1 MKRRLLF
8 TGATLV
14 DGTGLPARTG
24 DLLIEDDRIAEIGA
38 TSLPPDE
45 TIDARGLVI
54 APGFIDMHS
63 HGDFSLPREP
73 EARAK
78 VLQGVTTEVI
88 GNCGLGLHPSN
99 HKVDELYE
107 RIAPIVFGE
116 SGAMCSATLSDY
128 RARLELAGISV
139 NAAPLIAHGNVRGV
153 VMGMSEA
160 DPTETEIA
168 AMRDLVAEGMS
179 QGAYGLSTGLVY
191 APGAYAKTDELVRLS
206 EIVAASGG
214 IYATHLRNEGSR
226 LVEAVAEAIEI
237 GERASV
243 SVQISHH
250 KAAGNF
256 NWGKVKTT
264 LGMLDDANMRG
275 LSIHSDVYPYTA
287 GSTVLSTMFLP
298 LWAFEGSPERL
309 LERLRDPDT
318 RARIMRDAQEQ
329 LLSYV
334 DLPKWLSW
342 VPKKWLIPLV
352 FRKMGEV
359 IVINSV
365 KKQRHYEGRRLGD
378 IARER
383 KRGLHDVAI
392 DLLIEEETAISAI
405 AHVMS
410 EDDVRAVM
418 SHPRTMIGTDGFPL
432 KDGKAHPR
440 TYGTYP
446 RVLEHY
452 VGRLGLFSLEEAIH
466 RMTGLVAEKLGMA
479 DRGVLRKGAL
489 ADVVVLDASRIR
501 DRATFK
507 DPHNAPEGIVHVF
520 VNGQW
525 TVRDGKHTGARAGK
539 VLSKGAPG
547 SGRREAQTGGSA
559 EVQGCRPDRPVA
571 A

>member
-14 DGTGLPARTG
+14 DGTGQPARVG
-24 DLLIEDDRIAEIGA
+24 DLLIEGDHIAQIGA
-38 TSLPPDE
+38 ASLPPDE
-45 TIDARGLVI
+45 VVDARGLMI

-63 HGDFSLPREP
+63 HGDFSLPRDP
-73 EARAK
+73 DAPAK

-99 HKVDELYE
+99 AKVDELYE

-116 SGAMCSATLSDY
+116 SGTMCSPSLASF
-128 RARLELAGISV
+128 RARLQATGISV
-139 NAAPLIAHGNVRGV
+139 NTAPLIAHGNVRGV
-153 VMGMSEA
+153 VLGLSDK
-160 DPTETEIA
+160 DPTVSELA
-168 AMRDLVAEGMS
+168 AMRELTAEGMAE
-179 QGAYGLSTGLVY
+179 GAYGLSTGLVY
-191 APGAYAKTDELVRLS
+191 APGAYAKTDELVSLC
-206 EIVAASGG
+206 EVVAAADG

-237 GERASV
+237 ADRARI

-250 KAAGNF
+250 KAAGHF

-264 LGMLDDANMRG
+264 LAMVDDANRRG

-287 GSTVLSTMFLP
+287 GSTVLSAMFVP

-309 LERLRDPDT
+309 LERLRDPGT
-318 RARIMRDAQEQ
+318 RARIILEAKDQ

-334 DLPKWLSW
+334 DLPKWLSRL
-342 VPKKWLIPLV
+342 PKKWLLPLIL
-352 FRKMGEV
+352 RKMGDV

-365 KKQRHYEGRRLGD
+365 KKQRKYEGRRLGD
-378 IARER
+378 IAREQ
-383 KRGLHDVAI
+383 KKSLHDAAI
-392 DLLIEEETAISAI
+392 DLLIEEETAVSAI

-410 EDDVRAVM
+410 EDDVRTVM

-452 VGRLGLFSLEEAIH
+452 VGKLKLFTIEEAIH
-466 RMTGLVAEKLGMA
+466 RMTGLVAGKLGMT
-479 DRGVLRKGAL
+479 DRGVLREGAA
-489 ADVVVLDASRIR
+489 ADVVVLDPARVH

-507 DPHNAPEGIVHVF
+507 DPHNAPEGMKHVL

-525 TVRDGKHTGARAGK
+525 TVRDGVHTGARAGR
-539 VLSKGAPG
+539 VLSK
-547 SGRREAQTGGSA
+547 
-559 EVQGCRPDRPVA
+559 A

>member
-1 MKRRLLF
+1 MTRRVLF
-8 TGATLV
+8 TGATLI
-14 DGTGLPARTG
+14 DGTGLPARKG
-24 DLLIEDDRIAEIGA
+24 DLLIEDDRIAEVGA
-38 TSLPPDE
+38 ASLPPDE
-45 TIDARGLVI
+45 TVDARGLVI

-63 HGDFSLPREP
+63 HGDFSLPRDP
-73 EARAK
+73 DAPAK

-99 HKVDELYE
+99 PRVDELYE

-116 SGAMCSATLSDY
+116 SGAMCSASLSDY
-128 RARLELAGISV
+128 RARLETSGISV

-153 VMGMSEA
+153 VMGLSEA
-160 DPTETEIA
+160 DPTETEID
-168 AMRDLVAEGMS
+168 AMRQLVAEGMS

-191 APGAYAKTDELVRLS
+191 APGAYAKTEEIVRLC
-206 EIVAASGG
+206 EVAAARGG

-237 GERASV
+237 AERARI

-250 KAAGNF
+250 KAAGHF

-264 LGMLDDANMRG
+264 LGMLDEANLRG

-287 GSTVLSTMFLP
+287 GSTVLSAMFLP
-298 LWAFEGSPERL
+298 LWAFEGSPERM

-318 RARIMRDAQEQ
+318 RDRIIRDAKEQ

-334 DLPKWLSW
+334 DVPRWLSR
-342 VPKKWLIPLV
+342 VPKRWLLPLIL
-352 FRKMGEV
+352 RKMGEI

-365 KKQRHYEGRRLGD
+365 KKQRQYEGRRLGD
-378 IARER
+378 IAKER
-383 KRGLHDVAI
+383 RRDLHDVAI
-392 DLLIEEETAISAI
+392 DLLIEEETAVSAI

-410 EDDVRAVM
+410 EDDVRTVM

-452 VGRLGLFSLEEAIH
+452 VGRLKLFTLEEAIY
-466 RMTGLVAEKLGMA
+466 RMTGLVAEKLGMT
-479 DRGVLRKGAL
+479 DRGVLRQGAA
-489 ADVVVLDASRIR
+489 ADIVVLDPARVR

-507 DPHNAPEGIVHVF
+507 DPHNAPEGIEHVL

-525 TVRDGKHTGARAGK
+525 TVRGGVHTGARAGK
-539 VLSKGAPG
+539 VLSK
-547 SGRREAQTGGSA
+547 
-559 EVQGCRPDRPVA
+559 A

>member
-8 TGATLV
+8 TGATLI
-14 DGTGLPARTG
+14 DGTGLPPRSG
-24 DLLIEDDRIAEIGA
+24 DLLIEDDRIAGIGA
-38 TSLPPDE
+38 PSLPPDE
-45 TIDARGLVI
+45 VVDARGLVI

-99 HKVDELYE
+99 DRVDELYQ

-116 SGAMCSATLSDY
+116 TGAMCSPSLSDY
-128 RARLELAGISV
+128 RARLAAAGISV

-153 VMGMSEA
+153 VMGLSEA
-160 DPTETEIA
+160 DPTETELS
-168 AMRDLVAEGMS
+168 AMCDLVSEGMS

-191 APGAYAKTDELVRLS
+191 APGAYAKTDEIVRLCEVVS
-206 EIVAASGG
+206 RAGG
-214 IYATHLRNEGSR
+214 IYATHLRNEGSKV
-226 LVEAVAEAIEI
+226 VEAVAEAIEI
-237 GERASV
+237 AERASI

-250 KAAGNF
+250 KAAGQF

-264 LGMLDDANMRG
+264 LRMLDDANFRG

-287 GSTVLSTMFLP
+287 GSTVLSAMFLP
-298 LWAFEGSPERL
+298 LWAFEGSTDRL
-309 LERLRDPDT
+309 LERLRDPAT
-318 RARIMRDAQEQ
+318 RARIIRDAKEQ

-334 DLPKWLSW
+334 DLPGWLSRI
-342 VPKKWLIPLV
+342 PKRWLLPFIT
-352 FRKMGEV
+352 RKLGEIV
-359 IVINSV
+359 VINSV
-365 KKQRHYEGRRLGD
+365 KKQRQYEGRRLGD

-383 KRGLHDVAI
+383 RKPLHDTAI
-392 DLLIEEETAISAI
+392 DLLIEEETAVSAI

-410 EDDVRAVM
+410 EADVRTVM

-452 VGRLGLFSLEEAIH
+452 VGELKLFTIEEAVH
-466 RMTGLVAEKLGMA
+466 RMTGLVAEKLGMK
-479 DRGVLRKGAL
+479 DRGVLREGAA
-489 ADVVVLDASRIR
+489 ADLVVLDPGRVR

-507 DPHNAPEGIVHVF
+507 DPHNAPEGIQHVF

-525 TVRDGKHTGARAGK
+525 TVRDGKHTGARGGQ
-539 VLSKGAPG
+539 VLSK
-547 SGRREAQTGGSA
+547 
-559 EVQGCRPDRPVA
+559 A

>member
-1 MKRRLLF
+1 MTRRVLF
-8 TGATLV
+8 TGATLI
-14 DGTGLPARTG
+14 DGTGLPARSG
-24 DLLIEDDRIAEIGA
+24 DLLIEGGHIAEIGA

-45 TIDARGLVI
+45 VVDARGLVI

-73 EARAK
+73 DARAK

-99 HKVDELYE
+99 PNVDELYE

-116 SGAMCSATLSDY
+116 SGAMCSPSLADY
-128 RARLELAGISV
+128 RARLETTGISV

-153 VMGMSEA
+153 VMGLAEG

-168 AMRDLVAEGMS
+168 AMRELTARGMEE
-179 QGAYGLSTGLVY
+179 GAYGMSTGLVY
-191 APGAYAKTDELVRLS
+191 APGAYAKTEELVRLS
-206 EIVAASGG
+206 EVVAGRGG

-237 GERASV
+237 GERAGI

-250 KAAGNF
+250 KAAGHF

-264 LGMLDDANMRG
+264 LRMLDDANLRG

-287 GSTVLSTMFLP
+287 GSTVLTAMFLP
-298 LWAFEGSPERL
+298 LWAFEGSTERL
-309 LERLRDPDT
+309 LERLRDAET
-318 RARIMRDAQEQ
+318 RARIIRDAKEQ

-334 DLPKWLSW
+334 DLPPWLSRI
-342 VPKKWLIPLV
+342 PKRWLLPLIL
-352 FRKMGEV
+352 RKMGEAV
-359 IVINSV
+359 VINSV
-365 KKQRHYEGRRLGD
+365 KKQRHYEGRRIGD

-383 KRGLHDVAI
+383 NKPLHDAMI
-392 DLLIEEETAISAI
+392 DLLIEEETAVSAI

-410 EDDVRAVM
+410 EDDVRTVM

-452 VGRLGLFSLEEAIH
+452 VGRLKLFSLEEAIY
-466 RMTGLVAEKLGMA
+466 RMTGLVAEKLGMT
-479 DRGVLRKGAL
+479 DRGVLREGAA
-489 ADVVVLDASRIR
+489 ADLVVLDPLRVK

-507 DPHNAPEGIVHVF
+507 DPHNAPEGVKHVF

-525 TVRDGKHTGARAGK
+525 AVRDGAHTGARGGK
-539 VLSKGAPG
+539 VLSK
-547 SGRREAQTGGSA
+547 
-559 EVQGCRPDRPVA
+559 A
-571 A
+571 AAALAA

>member
-8 TGATLV
+8 TGATLI

-24 DLLIEDDRIAEIGA
+24 DLLVEDDRIAEIGA

-54 APGFIDMHS
+54 TPGFIDMHS
-63 HGDFSLPREP
+63 HGDFSLPRDP
-73 EARAK
+73 GAPAK

-99 HKVDELYE
+99 DKVDELYE

-116 SGAMCSATLSDY
+116 SGAMCSPSLAAF
-128 RARLELAGISV
+128 RARLEATGISV

-153 VMGMSEA
+153 VMGMSEG

-168 AMRDLVAEGMS
+168 AMRDLVTEGMA

-191 APGAYAKTDELVRLS
+191 APGAYAKTDEIVRLC
-206 EIVAASGG
+206 EVVAASGG

-237 GERASV
+237 AERARV

-250 KAAGNF
+250 KAAGQF

-264 LGMLDDANMRG
+264 LGMLDDANLRG

-287 GSTVLSTMFLP
+287 GSTVLSAMFLP

-309 LERLRDPDT
+309 LERLRDPET
-318 RARIMRDAQEQ
+318 RARIIRDAKDQ

-334 DLPKWLSW
+334 DLPKWLSR
-342 VPKKWLIPLV
+342 VPKRWLLPFILWKLGDAV
-352 FRKMGEV
+352 
-359 IVINSV
+359 VINSV
-365 KKQRHYEGRRLGD
+365 KRQHQYEGRRLGD
-378 IARER
+378 IAREQ
-383 KRGLHDVAI
+383 KKQLHDAAI
-392 DLLIEEETAISAI
+392 DLLIEEETAVSAI

-410 EDDVRAVM
+410 EADVRTVM
-418 SHPRTMIGTDGFPL
+418 MHPRTMIGTDGFPL

-452 VGRLGLFSLEEAIH
+452 VGHLKLFPLEEAVY
-466 RMTGLVAEKLGMA
+466 RMTGLVAEKLGMP
-479 DRGVLRKGAL
+479 DRGVLREGAL
-489 ADVVVLDASRIR
+489 ADVVVLDPSRLR

-507 DPHNAPEGIVHVF
+507 DPHNAPEGVEHVL

-525 TVRDGKHTGARAGK
+525 TVRDGAHTGVRAGK
-539 VLSKGAPG
+539 VLSK
-547 SGRREAQTGGSA
+547 
-559 EVQGCRPDRPVA
+559 A